1 MFCEK
6 CGATLRKNVKFC
18 PECGLMIESTLSE
31 NHTEYS
37 YEITTNLF
45 PWSAVIPIVLLL
57 WVPFTAIGVMVTLTE
72 GFWFV
77 SVIMS
82 GIVLFAIF
90 VIAWANKG
98 KKKRWGV
105 DRTLWIITPEGFGH
119 GYPPDVAKRIAAIGV
134 ASTVATAGRQNFGV
148 TALGLGMAKETLTV
162 IKGITILPWSAFISA
177 EYRSLKHE
185 IALHTPKG
193 QVVGRIVTNPDNY
206 AHVEQLVRRYMIRK

>member
-6 CGATLRKNVKFC
+6 CGAKIRKNAKFC
-18 PECGLMIESTLSE
+18 PECGLTIEDTLSE
-31 NHTEYS
+31 NPTEYS
-37 YEITTNLF
+37 YETTTNLF

-57 WVPFTAIGVMVTLTE
+57 WLPFTAIGIMVTLTE

-119 GYPPDVAKRIAAIGV
+119 GYPPDVAKRLAALGV
-134 ASTVATAGRQNFGV
+134 ASTVATAGRLNWGV
-148 TALGLGMAKETLTV
+148 TSQGIKMAKEALTV
-162 IKGITILPWSAFISA
+162 INGITILPWAEFTSA

-193 QVVGRIVTNPDNY
+193 QVVGLILTNPDNY
-206 AHVEQLVRRYMIRK
+206 AYAEQLVRRYMIRK